1 MIAIATRG
9 VLYHSS
15 VVTPLPAS
23 PSSPASSSSS
33 SVSDSLSTSSRPSS
47 SSSPSGV
54 MGGAA
59 VAGRDH
65 AFNSFASHP
74 TNRHR
79 SDQIRSGKA
88 GQGEVQLVVG
98 GRGQGGAAWRTSEE
112 MSAEAPSADSGL
124 VCNDTSSIK
133 GTTRP
138 TLRSPSPAA
147 ATTIAPPPLLPSP
160 PSVVPT
166 LLAAAP
172 CCLPTMA
179 VSTSQMQSLQSQPET
194 HSTAQCQHAV
204 QPQGVDLSERDL
216 GKWP

>member
-112 MSAEAPSADSGL
+112 MVGRSTERRQRLGVQRHLVDQGDHTPDAPIAL
-124 VCNDTSSIK
+124 
-133 GTTRP
+133 TRCGDNH
-138 TLRSPSPAA
+138 RAA
-147 ATTIAPPPLLPSP
+147 AAAAIAASGGAHSPRCRPLLLADDGRIHFPDAKP
-160 PSVVPT
+160 TVP
-166 LLAAAP
+166 A
-172 CCLPTMA
+172 
-179 VSTSQMQSLQSQPET
+179 
-194 HSTAQCQHAV
+194 
-204 QPQGVDLSERDL
+204 
-216 GKWP
+216 